1 MEEKVKKFFS
11 EIFVN
16 TYDYPFIIG
25 FLEANGIDGIVPSLK
40 QKNNRTCVNYEM
52 FKDWWKQNYEAEH
65 QEGTMVRIEDGSFD
79 VHTEVNPEEGLIEY
93 TITQG
98 NKSAVIT
105 LDENANTFMLC
116 NIRKAGHILLE
127 HSKLKDFGDFLHKCK
142 IYEILGWE

>member
-1 MEEKVKKFFS
+1 MKSKVKKFFS

-25 FLEANGIDGIVPSLK
+25 FLEANGIEGVVPSLK

-52 FKDWWKQNYEAEH
+52 FKEWWKQNYEAD
-65 QEGTMVRIEDGSFD
+65 QPEGSTVSIEDGDFD
-79 VHTEVNPEEGLIEY
+79 VHTEVNPENGLIEY

-98 NKSAVIT
+98 DKSAVIK

-116 NIRKAGHILLE
+116 NIRKAGLILME
-127 HSKLKDFGDFLHKCK
+127 RSKLKDFGDLLHKFN
-142 IYEILGWE
+142 IYEILG

>member
-25 FLEANGIDGIVPSLK
+25 FLEANGIYGVVPSLK
-40 QKNNRTCVNYEM
+40 KNDSRTCVNYEM
-52 FKDWWKQNYEAEH
+52 FKDWWKQNHKADKPECA
-65 QEGTMVRIEDGSFD
+65 TVSIEDGDFEFNA
-79 VHTEVNPEEGLIEY
+79 EVNPEKGLIEY

-98 NKSAVIT
+98 KKSAVIK

-116 NIRKAGHILLE
+116 NIRKAGRILME
-127 HSKLKDFGDFLHKCK
+127 RSKLNDFGDFLHKFK
-142 IYEILGWE
+142 IYKFLC